1 GRCGV
6 ARSSLAPRSSRRM
19 APRQRLPQLLPAA
32 LRLSLPDFHPL
43 VQSATSSGCSQFNVS
58 ATFPHGLGDT
68 QEHNSGQH
76 NFTATV
82 LGGCT
87 YTDGAIVPGPC
98 NVQCSAQSSSQ
109 VTDFGSLSGL
119 VFVHATAKT
128 DSSGGDFSNG
138 GTTPITC
145 VGVSGGTVRSCTFP
159 CS

>member
-1 GRCGV
+1 ADSTAVLFAYEHSLYPTALAQADLRTVPFIDKWLYDNSRACVATHNAKDDKNDVCCEPRSGRCGV

-87 YTDGAIVPGPC
+87 YTDGAI
-98 NVQCSAQSSSQ
+98 
-109 VTDFGSLSGL
+109 
-119 VFVHATAKT
+119 
-128 DSSGGDFSNG
+128 
-138 GTTPITC
+138 
-145 VGVSGGTVRSCTFP
+145 
-159 CS
+159 